1 MSEMNQP
8 MNKRRLTG
16 VVLLALAC
24 VLLVMAYQSVTTD
37 QYKLYAKNYPYY
49 VSEAEE
55 CRALQEGELG
65 EYYAYLAKEWEG
77 TAALAKN
84 YLTQH
89 RIGAGS
95 LAVVS
100 LLAVGMGVA
109 MLVDPAKRRK
119 AKQPVAQEQSRSG
132 APIRLSA
139 PVTQNDQD
147 QQKT

>member
-1 MSEMNQP
+1 MSETRQP

-16 VVLLALAC
+16 VILLALAC
-24 VLLVMAYQSVTTD
+24 VLLVIAYQSVTTD

-55 CRALQEGELG
+55 CRALQAGELG

-100 LLAVGMGVA
+100 LLAIAMGAA
-109 MLVDPAKRRK
+109 MLAGPAKRRK
-119 AKQPVAQEQSRSG
+119 AKRPAEQEQSGSG

-139 PVTQNDQD
+139 PAAKNDRD
-147 QQKT
+147 QQET